1 LTESSARASVDRV
14 GVLVHGSHVVAALQA
29 PRARS
34 HVDRALAAQSQHPA
48 QVFHGHD
55 AVVSALASG
64 APWIWL
70 LDARAA
76 PRPDALERLLEC
88 AAPAGERPASV
99 LAGMVIDAAGA
110 PVGRALPAG
119 GGRSLA
125 DVVRLTGRGLLPIRH
140 TTFANCL
147 VARECLVREGLPDI
161 VRFGPYADAEWSARA
176 LRRGV
181 GYLVP
186 ASVVV
191 LERGRA
197 GRRAALGSI
206 PALVR
211 MTRTGTWTRGE
222 TLGAASA
229 IAREAIDARR
239 EPGASSTPRSVTE
252 WDVVR

>member
-1 LTESSARASVDRV
+1 
-14 GVLVHGSHVVAALQA
+14 VAEG
-29 PRARS
+29 
-34 HVDRALAAQSQHPA
+34 LAAQSHTPA
-48 QVFHGHD
+48 QVFHGPD
-55 AVVSALASG
+55 ALVGALASR

-70 LDARAA
+70 LAARAA

-99 LAGMVIDAAGA
+99 LAGMVIDADGA
-110 PVGRALPAG
+110 PVGRELPAG
-119 GGRSLA
+119 GGSSLA
-125 DVVRLTGRGLLPIRH
+125 DVVRLTGRALLPIRH
-140 TTFANCL
+140 ATFANCL

-161 VRFGPYADAEWSARA
+161 VRYGPYAGAEWSARA
-176 LRRGV
+176 LRGGV
-181 GYLVP
+181 GYFVP

-206 PALVR
+206 PALLR

-229 IAREAIDARR
+229 VARQAIDPGR
-239 EPGASSTPRSVTE
+239 EPGASSAPRSAAE
-252 WDVVR
+252 WDLVR